1 MQPAFDIVSAKI
13 NEIEAEMH
21 RMGMWQ
27 DQPLT
32 PEQLDFKE
40 PFGIDKLAFEQWL
53 QLIFIA
59 RVKEIIAARG
69 EFPSGSQV
77 ADQAFREW
85 VTWGSRN
92 DVEPLIQLLRE
103 FDALFGEGD

>member
-1 MQPAFDIVSAKI
+1 VQPEYEIVAAKI
-13 NEIEAEMH
+13 NEIEAEMR

-32 PEQLDFKE
+32 PEQLDFEK
-40 PFGIDKLAFEQWL
+40 PFGMDKLALEQWL
-53 QLIFIA
+53 QFIFIA
-59 RVKEIIAARG
+59 RVREIIAAKG
-69 EFPSGSQV
+69 KFPSGSQV

-85 VTWGSRN
+85 VMWGSRT

-103 FDALFGEGD
+103 FDALFGKSD